1 VSATTP
7 HEVEETGDLVP
18 PEEYEQVW
26 QAHTDGEFVHKDV
39 AATMRTMTAD
49 PHVVHVSTAVG
60 ARGRDAVRAF
70 YSEYFVGRNPD
81 DFHLEL
87 LSRTVGTDRLVDEM
101 LVTFTHDV
109 EVPWI
114 LPRVAPTGRQVE
126 IPVVAVVGIRD
137 GLIDSEHIYWDQAS
151 VLAQVG
157 LLDPNSLPVLGA
169 AQARCLTGE
178 MSLNA
183 LLG

>member
-1 VSATTP
+1 
-7 HEVEETGDLVP
+7 
-18 PEEYEQVW
+18 VW

-49 PHVVHVSTAVG
+49 PHVVHVSTALG
-60 ARGRDAVRAF
+60 ARGRDA
-70 YSEYFVGRNPD
+70 
-81 DFHLEL
+81 
-87 LSRTVGTDRLVDEM
+87 
-101 LVTFTHDV
+101 
-109 EVPWI
+109 
-114 LPRVAPTGRQVE
+114 VE

-169 AQARCLTGE
+169 AQTRCLTGE
-178 MSLNA
+178 MSL
-183 LLG
+183 

>member
-7 HEVEETGDLVP
+7 YEVEETGDLVP

-49 PHVVHVSTAVG
+49 PHVVHVSTALG
-60 ARGRDAVRAF
+60 ARGRDA
-70 YSEYFVGRNPD
+70 
-81 DFHLEL
+81 
-87 LSRTVGTDRLVDEM
+87 
-101 LVTFTHDV
+101 
-109 EVPWI
+109 
-114 LPRVAPTGRQVE
+114 VE

-169 AQARCLTGE
+169 AQTRCLTGE
-178 MSLNA
+178 MSLYA